1 MDISDFRDLYLKEL
15 QEARSVE
22 NQLVEALPRMKE
34 TARDPDLK
42 QAIDDHLG
50 ETRAQLERIET
61 ILDRY
66 GADPSEHEDQ
76 SMKRLIDEGEK
87 WAGMLDGA
95 LRDAALI
102 ASAQRIEHYEIA
114 VYGTL
119 ACWAKQLGE
128 DEDLEALLATLD
140 EEKGADEGLTEL
152 AKREVNPSAQ

>member
-119 ACWAKQLGE
+119 ASWAKQLGE
-128 DEDLEALLATLD
+128 DEDLDALLATLD

>member
-42 QAIDDHLG
+42 QALEDHLG

-66 GADPSEHEDQ
+66 GADPSEHRDQ

-119 ACWAKQLGE
+119 ASWAKQLGE
-128 DEDLEALLATLD
+128 DEDLDALLATLD

>member
-22 NQLVEALPRMKE
+22 NQLVEALPRMKQ

-119 ACWAKQLGE
+119 ASWAKQLGE
-128 DEDLEALLATLD
+128 DEDLDALLATLD